1 MRLCVLLEHHSQPVH
16 LTLWAAVTRY
26 ILRVMTAP
34 VVVVVMLLLLLL
46 LLLLLSLLVMTN
58 VLLTTNVF
66 VI

>member
-46 LLLLLSLLVMTN
+46 LLSPLVMTI